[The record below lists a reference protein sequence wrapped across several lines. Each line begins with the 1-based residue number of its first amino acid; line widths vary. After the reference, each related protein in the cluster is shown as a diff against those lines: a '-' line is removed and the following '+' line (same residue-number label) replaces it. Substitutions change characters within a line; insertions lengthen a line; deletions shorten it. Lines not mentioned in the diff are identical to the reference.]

1 MHAHSIN
8 FAQVFRGEAEPFFL
22 VCVCVCVC
30 VCGGG
35 GGGGGHWVEISLVKP
50 TPYLPQD

>member
-8 FAQVFRGEAEPFFL
+8 FAQFFWGEAEPFLFG
-22 VCVCVCVC
+22 VC

-35 GGGGGHWVEISLVKP
+35 GGGGGD
-50 TPYLPQD
+50 TG